1 MREEEAAKEQR
12 AGPPG
17 EERRG
22 LPAALWAAAGVVVA
36 AALFLW
42 LRPIFAGTASVS
54 PILVQIG
61 PLAVRWYGLLIA
73 GSFIPG
79 YYLARGYA
87 ARLGVDADT
96 LVNFAVV
103 VAVAGFIGA
112 RIGFVVQNLGY
123 YAQHPLDA
131 LATWQGGLSIHGA
144 LVAGVLAA
152 WLFSRRLPGRVGLWG
167 MLDVAM
173 PSVLLGQAIGR
184 WGNFFNQELYGY
196 PTSLPWKMY
205 IAPEHRVPGYENVAF
220 YHPTFLYES
229 LWDAA
234 GAALLFWYRGRRSAR
249 RGDELWLYLVV
260 YSIGR
265 FWVEF
270 FRMGGTVI
278 AGLTLAQWVSLL
290 LIAAGAAGWIWN
302 RRRPP
307 EAEESGEEAS
317 LRAGGGDPCA
327 G

>member
-1 MREEEAAKEQR
+1 MNEVDPRQSEEAGAGVQR
-12 AGPPG
+12 
-17 EERRG
+17 R
-22 LPAALWAAAGVVVA
+22 LPAWFWAVAGLVGAGVLVW
-36 AALFLW
+36 L
-42 LRPIFAGTASVS
+42 LRPVFAGKVAVH
-54 PILVQIG
+54 PVLLQLG
-61 PLAVRWYGLLIA
+61 PLSVRWYGVLIA

-79 YYLARGYA
+79 YYLARPYA

-96 LVNFAVV
+96 LINFTVV
-103 VAVAGFIGA
+103 VAVAGFVGA
-112 RIGFVVQNLGY
+112 RAGFVIQNLAY
-123 YAQHPLDA
+123 YGRHPLDA

-144 LVAGVLAA
+144 LVAGLLAA
-152 WLFSRRLPGRVGLWG
+152 WLFSRRLPRRVGLWG

-196 PTSLPWKMY
+196 PTNLPWKMY
-205 IAPEHRVPGYENVAF
+205 IAPEHRLPGYENVAF

-234 GAALLFWYRGRRSAR
+234 GAAFLFWYRGRPFAR
-249 RGDELWLYLVV
+249 RGDELWLYLVT
-260 YSIGR
+260 YSVGR

-270 FRMGGTVI
+270 FRMGGTMI

-290 LIAAGAAGWIWN
+290 LVAVGAAGWLWN
-302 RRRPP
+302 RRRRQEP
-307 EAEESGEEAS
+307 EGEPEEA
-317 LRAGGGDPCA
+317 AAVTGGGDPCA

>member
-1 MREEEAAKEQR
+1 MNEVDVKEAEAR
-12 AGPPG
+12 AGETGWRPPWW
-17 EERRG
+17 
-22 LPAALWAAAGVVVA
+22 LWALAGALAA
-36 AALFLW
+36 AALSLW
-42 LRPIFAGTASVS
+42 LRPIFAGRSSVS
-54 PILVQIG
+54 PVLLQLG
-61 PLAVRWYGLLIA
+61 PLTVRWYGVLIA
-73 GSFIPG
+73 GSFIPA

-96 LVNFAVV
+96 LINFTVV
-103 VAVAGFIGA
+103 IAVAGFVGA
-112 RIGFVVQNLGY
+112 RAGFVIQNLAY
-123 YAQHPLDA
+123 YGRHPLDA

-144 LVAGVLAA
+144 LAAGLLAA
-152 WLFSRRLPGRVGLWG
+152 WLFSRRLPRRVGLAG

-173 PSVLLGQAIGR
+173 PSVLLAQAIGR

-205 IAPEHRVPGYENVAF
+205 VAPEHRLPGYENVAY

-234 GAALLFWYRGRRSAR
+234 GAAFLFWYRGRPFAR
-249 RGDELWLYLVV
+249 RGDELWLYLVT
-260 YSIGR
+260 YSVGR

-290 LIAAGAAGWIWN
+290 LIAAGAAGWLHN
-302 RRRPP
+302 RRRRGEP
-307 EAEESGEEAS
+307 EEAAAP
-317 LRAGGGDPCA
+317 AGGGDSCA